1 MGPEIHDRML
11 GLFILKGLEDETRPK
26 CQVVNACR
34 NFVSKDAKDIE
45 GLDAESLSFTKPH
58 VHEQIRHQPYD
69 FQLVL

>member
-1 MGPEIHDRML
+1 MGPEML
-11 GLFILKGLEDETRPK
+11 GLFILKGLEDEPRPK

-45 GLDAESLSFTKPH
+45 RLDAESLSFTKPH
-58 VHEQIRHQPYD
+58 VPEQIRHQPCD